1 MYGHLNFKHFL
12 CPKFKNNNQM
22 GDFSELIQKALLAM
36 TWVEIGAVTATFIYV
51 ILAAKESIW
60 CWIFGIVGAILWA
73 YAAYNFFNLY
83 IDALLQLYYVF
94 VSIYGW
100 YEWNRGG
107 KKRDKLEIS
116 RLSVE
121 GHFKLIA
128 GGFAS
133 TLIAGYFFGKYTA
146 AASTYLD
153 AFTTVFSIITTYLV
167 TRKILENWLYWV
179 VIDAVYIYLYFSREG
194 YLFALL
200 NVVFVGI
207 SVIGYF
213 NWRRKMERE
222 QLIIKRN

>member
-1 MYGHLNFKHFL
+1 
-12 CPKFKNNNQM
+12 M
-22 GDFSELIQKALLAM
+22 GDFSEFIQKALLAV
-36 TWVEIGAVTATFIYV
+36 TWVEIGAVASTFIYV
-51 ILAAKESIW
+51 VLAARESVW
-60 CWIFGIVGAILWA
+60 CWIFGIIGAILSA
-73 YAAYNFFNLY
+73 YAAYKFLDLY

-100 YEWNRGG
+100 YEWNRG
-107 KKRDKLEIS
+107 KKEDNYLKIS
-116 RLSVE
+116 RLNIE
-121 GHFKLIA
+121 EHLKLIA
-128 GGFAS
+128 VGFAL
-133 TLIAGYFFGKYTA
+133 TLAVGYFFGKYTA

-200 NVVFVGI
+200 NVVFVVI

-213 NWRRKMERE
+213 NWRKKMNNEK
-222 QLIIKRN
+222 LIIDFLN